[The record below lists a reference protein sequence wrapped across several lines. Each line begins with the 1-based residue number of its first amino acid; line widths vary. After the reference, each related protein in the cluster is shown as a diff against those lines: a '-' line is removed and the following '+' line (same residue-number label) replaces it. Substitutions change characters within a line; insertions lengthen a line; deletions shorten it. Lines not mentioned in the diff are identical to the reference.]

1 MFFSNPIDPFPA
13 GNSPTPAAGVRRFI
27 LQEFRPLRPVVVIAV
42 LTTVLCAAVEVW
54 LIGYAGRL
62 VDLLAAT
69 DPATLWAERGT
80 ELLAVAAFVLL
91 ARPALML
98 LGQVLDDITFRANA
112 RPLARW
118 RAHRYV
124 SRQSVGWFR
133 DDLAG
138 RIATWVRDGGDAA
151 ATAAYSVIHTLVFV
165 TAYIAGSVW
174 VMSAI
179 DVRLLLPLCAWIVAY
194 LLLMGLI
201 VPRFRRASENLQA
214 AESALTGLLVD
225 SYANVDTLALLG
237 DADARTDH
245 DRRVFAEARQAHLRL
260 QRVEVTINSSMMAL
274 GSALLVGLV
283 GYGIVLWRSEAAP
296 LGLVAAA
303 LALSF
308 RITSMAEWLLDAVSS
323 LFGAAGALRQALRT
337 VAQPLTVAD
346 KPTATPLVVRAGAIR
361 FSQVSHHYGRGAGGL
376 DRLDLDI
383 APGERVGLVGRSGAG
398 KSTLV
403 GLLLR
408 FHDPESGTITVD
420 GIDVTDV
427 TQDSLREQIAMVAQE
442 ATLLHR
448 SVRENIAGPT
458 RPDNATGPGSAPGA
472 AGPDT
477 AAGPPAAGSTAGPD
491 TAARPPAAGSTAG
504 PDTAA
509 RPPAA
514 GSTAG
519 PNAAAGPATTGSAA
533 GASGAAA
540 ADDARIELALARASA
555 GFVGTLR
562 DADGRTGLDAHVGER
577 GVRLSG
583 GQRQRITLARAFYR
597 DAPILVLDEATSA
610 LDSESEAA
618 IHDTLGDV
626 MAGRT
631 VIAIA
636 HRLSTIAG
644 MDRIVVL
651 DDGRIAEQGSHASL
665 LAQGGLYAD
674 LWSRQS
680 GGFLGLLDPGSPSPT
695 GSPSTTPPSG
705 PAETLPSAPPSPA
718 GSPSITAQPG
728 PAEAP
733 QS

>member
-1 MFFSNPIDPFPA
+1 VFSDPVNPFPA
-13 GNSPTPAAGVRRFI
+13 GNRPTPAAGVRRFL
-27 LQEFRPLRPVVVIAV
+27 LQEFRPLRPVMLIAV
-42 LTTVLCAAVEVW
+42 VTTTLCASIEVW

-69 DPATLWAERGT
+69 DPADLWSARGP
-80 ELLAVAAFVLL
+80 ELLTVAAFLL
-91 ARPALML
+91 LVRPALML
-98 LGQVLDDITFRANA
+98 LGEVLDDITFRANA

-165 TAYIAGSVW
+165 VAYIAGSVW

-194 LLLMGLI
+194 ALLMWLI
-201 VPRFRRASENLQA
+201 VPPFRRASENLQA

-225 SYANVDTLALLG
+225 SYANVDTLAVLG
-237 DADARTDH
+237 GADARTDH
-245 DRRVFAEARQAHLRL
+245 DREVFAQARQAHLRL
-260 QRVEVTINSSMMAL
+260 QRVEVTINSSMMTL

-283 GYGIVLWRSEAAP
+283 GYGIVLWRSDAAP

-308 RITSMAEWLLDAVSS
+308 RITSMAEWLLDAMSS

-337 VAQPLTVAD
+337 IAQPLTVAD
-346 KPTATPLVVRAGAIR
+346 KTDAKPLLVRAGAIR
-361 FSQVSHHYGRGAGGL
+361 FQQVSHHYRGGAGGL

-383 APGERVGLVGRSGAG
+383 AAGERVGLVGRSGAG

-420 GIDVTDV
+420 GMDVTDV

-448 SVRENIAGPT
+448 SVRENIAGPG
-458 RPDNATGPGSAPGA
+458 R
-472 AGPDT
+472 
-477 AAGPPAAGSTAGPD
+477 
-491 TAARPPAAGSTAG
+491 
-504 PDTAA
+504 
-509 RPPAA
+509 
-514 GSTAG
+514 
-519 PNAAAGPATTGSAA
+519 
-533 GASGAAA
+533 
-540 ADDARIELALARASA
+540 ADDARIGLALARASA
-555 GFVGTLR
+555 DFVDSLR

-583 GQRQRITLARAFYR
+583 GQRQRIALARAFYR

-618 IHDTLGDV
+618 IHDTLGDM

-651 DDGRIAEQGSHASL
+651 DDGRITEQGSHAEL
-665 LAQGGLYAD
+665 LSRGGIYAD
-674 LWSRQS
+674 LWARQS
-680 GGFLGLLDPGSPSPT
+680 GGFLGAAP
-695 GSPSTTPPSG
+695 
-705 PAETLPSAPPSPA
+705 LP
-718 GSPSITAQPG
+718 
-728 PAEAP
+728 
-733 QS
+733 

>member
-1 MFFSNPIDPFPA
+1 MFFSNPVNPFPS
-13 GNSPTPAAGVRRFI
+13 GNLPTPAAGVRRF
-27 LQEFRPLRPVVVIAV
+27 LFQEFRPLRAVVVIAV
-42 LTTVLCAAVEVW
+42 AVTILGALAEVW

-69 DPATLWAERGT
+69 DPATLWSDRGP
-80 ELLAVAAFVLL
+80 ELLTVAAFVLL
-91 ARPALML
+91 VRPALML
-98 LGQVLDDITFRANA
+98 LGEVLDDITFRANA

-179 DVRLLLPLCAWIVAY
+179 DVRLLLPLGAWIAAY
-194 LLLMGLI
+194 LLLMALI

-225 SYANVDTLALLG
+225 SYANIDTLALLG
-237 DADARTDH
+237 GTDARTDH

-283 GYGIVLWRSEAAP
+283 GYGIVLWRSDAAP

-337 VAQPLTVAD
+337 IAQPLTVAD
-346 KPTATPLVVRAGAIR
+346 KPEAQPLVVRTGAIR
-361 FSQVSHHYGRGAGGL
+361 FHQVSHHYGRGAGGL
-376 DRLDLDI
+376 DRLDLEI

-408 FHDPESGTITVD
+408 FHDPEHGTITID
-420 GIDVTDV
+420 GTDITDV
-427 TQDSLREQIAMVAQE
+427 TQDSLRDQIAMVAQE

-448 SVRENIAGPT
+448 SVRENIAGPAAS
-458 RPDNATGPGSAPGA
+458 PGLAAATTPSPSAPIS
-472 AGPDT
+472 
-477 AAGPPAAGSTAGPD
+477 PPATSAPSAPMS
-491 TAARPPAAGSTAG
+491 PPAPIS
-504 PDTAA
+504 P
-509 RPPAA
+509 
-514 GSTAG
+514 S
-519 PNAAAGPATTGSAA
+519 AAASTTTASSAA
-533 GASGAAA
+533 SSPSATASPSASS
-540 ADDARIELALARASA
+540 DDVRIGLALARASA
-555 GFVGTLR
+555 DFVGSLR

-583 GQRQRITLARAFYR
+583 GQRQRIALARAFYR
-597 DAPILVLDEATSA
+597 NAPILVLDEATSA
-610 LDSESEAA
+610 LDSESEAV
-618 IHDTLGDV
+618 IHETLSDV

-651 DDGRIAEQGSHASL
+651 DDGRIAEQGTHESL
-665 LAQGGLYAD
+665 LARGGLYAD

-680 GGFLGLLDPGSPSPT
+680 GGFLGASAGLSVAEDPRRG
-695 GSPSTTPPSG
+695 
-705 PAETLPSAPPSPA
+705 
-718 GSPSITAQPG
+718 
-728 PAEAP
+728 
-733 QS
+733 